1 MGVLLCERS
10 DAHRYVDRRAQAS
23 VTGTIADLHVVFQ
36 PAGECSAH
44 PHRSPW
50 RCHERL
56 VPAGRRSAKN
66 KGLKGDA
73 YKTAQSACLSG
84 HATET
89 KAATP
94 QERMKQCNAD
104 AATKKLAGDAR
115 KTFMS
120 SCLKAS

>member
-1 MGVLLCERS
+1 MNASFPLAAAPLIGLPLAATAATPQQS
-10 DAHRYVDRRAQAS
+10 PTAHRSAQYK
-23 VTGTIADLHVVFQ
+23 
-36 PAGECSAH
+36 
-44 PHRSPW
+44 
-50 RCHERL
+50 RL
-56 VPAGRRSAKN
+56 Q
-66 KGLKGDA
+66 GDA

-115 KTFMS
+115 KAFMS